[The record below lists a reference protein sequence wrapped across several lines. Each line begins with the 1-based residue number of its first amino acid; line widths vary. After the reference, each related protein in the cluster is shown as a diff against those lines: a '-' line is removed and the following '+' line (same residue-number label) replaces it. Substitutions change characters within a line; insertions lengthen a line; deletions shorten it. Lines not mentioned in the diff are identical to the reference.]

1 MTPLLKSLLESSLQ
15 GKNGGFYAEMR
26 GGLPLER
33 MEQWGYLTPST
44 LLTSRTCE
52 EAHSAEI
59 SHAVSPIT
67 GEDLYFQV
75 CDCGVVRIDATT
87 LRTWNTRIEKVME
100 ETVVAMNIRG
110 GITPIIPDLLWRLG
124 RKKTREFFYLRAFWN
139 LERRSLVA
147 ALRAIPK
154 AVVLTGVERSAQEL
168 QYEIPH
174 PCAALETLARLEDD
188 GRFMIDSDILEDL
201 LGEAAEMD
209 VVQKTPSKTHAKRAS
224 RAAKIEKLIKE
235 MEQHLRAARAYAQA
249 TADQGDIK
257 LLPRPTQ
264 GELAKRTGLTE
275 MDVSRC
281 LKDPNAKTFRF
292 LWDGALNMK
301 FLFR

>member
-1 MTPLLKSLLESSLQ
+1 MTSLLKSLLESSLQ

-26 GGLPLER
+26 GGLPLEQ
-33 MEQWGYLTPST
+33 MEQWGYLVPST

-52 EAHSAEI
+52 EMHYAEI
-59 SHAVSPIT
+59 SHAVSPVT

-75 CDCGVVRIDATT
+75 CDCGIERIDAAT

-110 GITPIIPDLLWRLG
+110 GITPVIPDLLWRLG

-139 LERRSLVA
+139 AERRSLVA
-147 ALRAIPK
+147 ILRAIPK
-154 AVVLTGVERSAQEL
+154 AVILTGVEKSAQEL
-168 QYEIPH
+168 QHEISH
-174 PCAALETLARLEDD
+174 PCAALEMIARLEED
-188 GRFMIDSDILEDL
+188 GRFVIDPEVLEDIL
-201 LGEAAEMD
+201 GESAEMD
-209 VVQKTPSKTHAKRAS
+209 VVQEESPKARAKRGS

-235 MEQHLRAARAYAQA
+235 MEQHLRSARAYAQA

-264 GELAKRTGLTE
+264 EELAKRTGLSE

-281 LKDPNAKTFRF
+281 LKDPNARTFRF
-292 LWDGALNMK
+292 LWDGALDMK
-301 FLFR
+301 FIFK

>member
-1 MTPLLKSLLESSLQ
+1 MASLLKNILESSLQ
-15 GKNGGFYAEMR
+15 GKSGGFYAEMR
-26 GGLPLER
+26 RGLPLER
-33 MEQWGYLTPST
+33 MEQWGYLVPST

-52 EAHSAEI
+52 EMHYAEI
-59 SHAVSPIT
+59 SHAISPIT

-75 CDCGVVRIDATT
+75 CDCGVVRIDAAT
-87 LRTWNTRIEKVME
+87 LRTWNTRLEKVME
-100 ETVVAMNIRG
+100 ETVIAMNIRG

-139 LERRSLVA
+139 AERRSLVA
-147 ALRAIPK
+147 ALRAVPK

-168 QYEIPH
+168 QYEISH
-174 PCAALETLARLEDD
+174 PCAALETIARLEDD
-188 GRFMIDSDILEDL
+188 GRFMIDSDILEDI

-209 VVQKTPSKTHAKRAS
+209 VVQKTPPKAQAKRGG
-224 RAAKIEKLIKE
+224 RAAKIEMLIKE
-235 MEQHLRAARAYAQA
+235 MEQHLRAAKAYAQT

-264 GELAKRTGLTE
+264 GELAKRTGLSE

-281 LKDPNAKTFRF
+281 LKDPNARTFRF
-292 LWDGALNMK
+292 LWENALDLK